1 MKNIVFVISLVVLSS
16 AGYGQQVNFSGDWK
30 FNSEL
35 SEQGDQFSLAPKGI
49 VVKHTKKTLEMERN
63 STWDGQDFTTNGFFT
78 LDGKECE
85 NPGMM
90 DSIKKSTATYDKKT
104 QILTISSYVELEDGT
119 EMEIIE
125 EIKMEGENLVIYIS
139 VASSYGDL
147 FEKFVFD
154 KQ

>member
-1 MKNIVFVISLVVLSS
+1 MRAIVFAIALAVSS
-16 AGYGQQVNFSGDWK
+16 AAAFGQKVNFSGDWK
-30 FNSEL
+30 FNNEL
-35 SEQGDQFSLAPKGI
+35 SEQGDQFSLAPNSI
-49 VVKHTKKTLEMERN
+49 VVKHTRKTLEMERN
-63 STWDGQDFTTNGFFT
+63 STWDGQDFSTNDFFT

-90 DSIKKSTATYDKKT
+90 ASIKKSTATYDKKT
-104 QILTISSYVELEDGT
+104 QTLTISSYVELEDGT
-119 EMEIIE
+119 EVEIVE
-125 EIKMEGENLVIYIS
+125 ELEMEGSKLIINSS

>member
-1 MKNIVFVISLVVLSS
+1 MKNIVFVIALVVLSA
-16 AGYGQQVNFSGDWK
+16 AGYGQKVNFSGDWK

-35 SEQGDQFSLAPKGI
+35 SELGDQFSLAPNSV

-63 STWDGQDFTTNGFFT
+63 STWDGQDFTTNDFFT

-104 QILTISSYVELEDGT
+104 QKLTITSYVELEDGT
-119 EMEIIE
+119 EVEIIE
-125 EIKMEGENLVIYIS
+125 EIKMEGENLVIESS
-139 VASSYGDL
+139 VASSYGDML
-147 FEKFVFD
+147 EKFVFD